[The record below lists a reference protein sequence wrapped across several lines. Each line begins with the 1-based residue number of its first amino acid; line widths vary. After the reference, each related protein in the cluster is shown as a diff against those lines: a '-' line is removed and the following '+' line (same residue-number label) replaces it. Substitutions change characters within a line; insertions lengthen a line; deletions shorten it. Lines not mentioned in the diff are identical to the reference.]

1 MSSIA
6 LIIFGL
12 IIGVIAEIFMFGH
25 DLVGFI
31 IITLVGIAAIFMG
44 RYIGRALGL
53 FRRPRKRQ
61 GGRRSMFRRRMAKRD
76 SLV

>member
-25 DLVGFI
+25 DLVGFVI
-31 IITLVGIAAIFMG
+31 IILISIAAILMG

-53 FRRPRKRQ
+53 FQRPRARQ
-61 GGRRSMFRRRMAKRD
+61 GGRSYRHSARSR
-76 SLV
+76 LHL

>member
-6 LIIFGL
+6 LIISGL

-31 IITLVGIAAIFMG
+31 IIILIGIAAIFMG
-44 RYIGRALGL
+44 RYLGRALGL
-53 FRRPRKRQ
+53 FRRPRRRQ
-61 GGRRSMFRRRMAKRD
+61 GGRSERGHLHSRH
-76 SLV
+76 

>member
-12 IIGVIAEIFMFGH
+12 VIGVIAEIFMFGH

-31 IITLVGIAAIFMG
+31 IIILISIAAILMG

-53 FRRPRKRQ
+53 FRRPRARQ
-61 GGRRSMFRRRMAKRD
+61 GGRSYRHSARSR
-76 SLV
+76 LHL

>member
-31 IITLVGIAAIFMG
+31 IIILISIAVILMG
-44 RYIGRALGL
+44 RYIGRTLGL
-53 FRRPRKRQ
+53 SRRPRRRQ
-61 GGRRSMFRRRMAKRD
+61 GGRSYRRSERVD
-76 SLV
+76 LHL